1 MLKKKGCFNKAL
13 KMNHEHR
20 QSTPN
25 VAKARIYMASQAAQT
40 SDSME
45 ASTVMMKLTLGKR
58 GHTVT
63 HQMRSSELQVHPRM
77 MKAQV

>member
-1 MLKKKGCFNKAL
+1 
-13 KMNHEHR
+13 MNHEHK

-40 SDSME
+40 SDSIE

-63 HQMRSSELQVHPRM
+63 HQMRSSELQVHPKV
-77 MKAQV
+77 MKAQAKLSRQGC